1 MNEET
6 FNLGIRRFLKE
17 FGVNAQRGVEKA
29 VAAAVASG
37 RLIGTE
43 TLEVRATIDIEGLGN
58 ALTLDGRIP
67 LE

>member
-17 FGVNAQRGVEKA
+17 FGVGAQRGVEKA
-29 VAAAVASG
+29 VASAIASQ
-37 RLIGTE
+37 RLKGSE
-43 TLEVRATIDIEGLGN
+43 TLKVHATIDIEGLGN
-58 ALTLDGRIP
+58 ALTLDGQIP

>member
-17 FGVNAQRGVEKA
+17 FGVGAQRGVEKA
-29 VAAAVASG
+29 VAAAIASH
-37 RLIGTE
+37 RLNGNE
-43 TLEVRATIDIEGLGN
+43 TIKVRAVIDIEGLGN
-58 ALTLDGRIP
+58 AHALDGQIA